1 MPAQSA
7 VAIRVVD
14 WGEARPLVTP
24 LRTAVFVVEQH
35 VPIELELDESDALS
49 RHAIAT
55 DAAGRVIGTGRLLP
69 DGHIGRMA
77 VAMEARGRG
86 VGSQLLRR
94 LMDEAT
100 SCGFRHAHLS
110 AQLSAQGFYA
120 RHGFEA
126 HGPVYMDAGI
136 EHIAMSRKLG

>member
-14 WGEARPLVTP
+14 WSEAQPLVTP
-24 LRTAVFVVEQH
+24 LRTMVFVVEQH
-35 VPIELELDESDALS
+35 VPIELELDESDVRS

-55 DAAGRVIGTGRLLP
+55 DATGKVIGTGRLLP

-77 VAMEARGRG
+77 VALAARGRG
-86 VGSQLLRR
+86 VGSQLLLR
-94 LMDEAT
+94 LMDEAA
-100 SCGFRHAHLS
+100 SRGFSHAHLN

-120 RHGFEA
+120 RHGFVA